1 MTDKKDEIELRS
13 DDVED
18 ILGKVPGWITRNGM
32 LMLFIVILVLL
43 VGSWLFKIPEVKQA
57 KIYVT
62 SLRPPAD
69 IESRTNGKVEHL
81 LVSDNE
87 KVGEGKVLAVIE
99 NPADFEDVIRLKEI
113 LKQVELPADTLPEI
127 AFPVNGDAELG
138 TIQPDYA
145 TFFKNYRQYRE
156 FLELDYH
163 QRKIELM
170 RKEYDQ
176 YVEYTSFL
184 DDQASTLREEYK
196 LAERQYLRDSTLF
209 TQGVV
214 SESNF
219 ETTKSQMLVKRASWQ
234 EMISLKAENEIK
246 IARINDQLLELELK
260 QQEQETAIAVSLGE
274 SFNKLTAALASWEK
288 NFLIIAPIDGVVTF
302 NSIWSEHQ
310 NVRQGEKVMTIVPDN
325 EVGMIGKIRLPMR
338 GAGEVSIG
346 DPVHIRF
353 ENYPHQKYGMVKG
366 EVSNVSKV
374 PQDDFYNVEV
384 TLPEGLNTYYNITLE
399 FRQNMQG
406 DAEIITDEMRL
417 LQRIFNPVRSTIS
430 RQREM

>member
-1 MTDKKDEIELRS
+1 MTDKKDKIELRS

>member
-1 MTDKKDEIELRS
+1 
-13 DDVED
+13 
-18 ILGKVPGWITRNGM
+18 
-32 LMLFIVILVLL
+32 
-43 VGSWLFKIPEVKQA
+43 
-57 KIYVT
+57 
-62 SLRPPAD
+62 
-69 IESRTNGKVEHL
+69 
-81 LVSDNE
+81 
-87 KVGEGKVLAVIE
+87 
-99 NPADFEDVIRLKEI
+99 
-113 LKQVELPADTLPEI
+113 
-127 AFPVNGDAELG
+127 
-138 TIQPDYA
+138 
-145 TFFKNYRQYRE
+145 
-156 FLELDYH
+156 
-163 QRKIELM
+163 
-170 RKEYDQ
+170 
-176 YVEYTSFL
+176 
-184 DDQASTLREEYK
+184 
-196 LAERQYLRDSTLF
+196 
-209 TQGVV
+209 
-214 SESNF
+214 
-219 ETTKSQMLVKRASWQ
+219 
-234 EMISLKAENEIK
+234 
-246 IARINDQLLELELK
+246 
-260 QQEQETAIAVSLGE
+260 
-274 SFNKLTAALASWEK
+274 
-288 NFLIIAPIDGVVTF
+288 VVTF